1 MPNIDK
7 KNVRYN
13 VLIII
18 VYLIGILL
26 LLQLFNLQ
34 IVHGEEYYAKSSARL
49 TRETTIDA
57 ARGDI
62 KDRNGVQ
69 LASTEARNSLEIYKS
84 KVDNLTLNNTILNII
99 TILEKNKDEYKD
111 SFPID
116 IKKMEF
122 TIKDEELKNWKE
134 VNEIDEALDAKQVLN
149 YYKEKYEIAKENIED
164 IRKIVGVRYGIE
176 KEGYTS
182 MRAYVISEDI
192 SLASVAEIEEQ
203 NQSFSGISIYSS
215 ALRKYNMGSLASH
228 ILGYIGPISPDELKN
243 NQDYSMN
250 DYIGKNGV
258 ESVFENYLKGEDRN
272 KTNRYVDRRNL
283 NRRICYKR
291 SGSGK

>member
-1 MPNIDK
+1 LSNIDK

-62 KDRNGVQ
+62 KDRNGVE

-84 KVDNLTLNNTILNII
+84 KVDNRALNNTILNIVA
-99 TILEKNKDEYKD
+99 ILEKNKDEYRD

-134 VNEIDEALDAKQVLN
+134 ANEIEESVNAEQVLN
-149 YYKEKYEIAKENIED
+149 LYKEKYEIAKENIED
-164 IRKIVGVRYGIE
+164 IRKIAGVRYGIE

-182 MRAYVISEDI
+182 MKPYVISDDI

-215 ALRKYNMGSLASH
+215 AIRKYNMGSLASH
-228 ILGYIGPISPDELKN
+228 ILGYIGPIDEQELKN
-243 NQDYSMN
+243 KQGYGLN

-258 ESVFENYLKGEDRN
+258 ESVFEQYLKGEDRN
-272 KTNRYVDRRNL
+272 KAN
-283 NRRICYKR
+283 
-291 SGSGK
+291 